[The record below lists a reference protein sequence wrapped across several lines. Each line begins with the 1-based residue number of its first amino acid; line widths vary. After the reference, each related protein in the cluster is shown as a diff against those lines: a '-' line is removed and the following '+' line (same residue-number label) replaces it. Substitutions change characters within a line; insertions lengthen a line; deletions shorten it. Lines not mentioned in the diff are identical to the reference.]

1 MPVTIINF
9 SPADIDD
16 VVLPPSDRL
25 ARSAVLAL
33 FLVGIALTGY
43 IITDGLKDSDVEADE
58 PEIAK
63 AGSESPMHPPAQHE
77 AVDIQPEEKTQGT
90 ALSRA
95 MQEGRAAKNQQLWD
109 DAQDSFH
116 RALEIEPQHAEA
128 RKEAE
133 AMGDEL
139 RNQAKFKKFN
149 EHIERKKYR
158 QALRLAQNFDKAS
171 YYYPQVEKEA
181 DNARRI
187 FVTKVRSDIETHI
200 DKSAFRKAR
209 QRLRPL
215 PGLGISQDEIDTLSA
230 LIQTAE
236 QTYRAE
242 AEARDAQALA
252 VRQTSGNRTLKLA
265 PLAEPTPVVKKPTAK
280 KSAPRNS
287 TRADTKRSGPGCES
301 KVMTLQRAKM
311 AGTARSYPKDLL
323 RLSAQCRT
331 HKKTQ
336 KIACNFFMKRPGNK
350 YEKPCKRLGVLL
362 KSTSQKNALKQ
373 KIRRMRRNANG
384 R

>member
-1 MPVTIINF
+1 MSISN
-9 SPADIDD
+9 A
-16 VVLPPSDRL
+16 
-25 ARSAVLAL
+25 
-33 FLVGIALTGY
+33 
-43 IITDGLKDSDVEADE
+43 
-58 PEIAK
+58 
-63 AGSESPMHPPAQHE
+63 
-77 AVDIQPEEKTQGT
+77 
-90 ALSRA
+90 
-95 MQEGRAAKNQQLWD
+95 
-109 DAQDSFH
+109 
-116 RALEIEPQHAEA
+116 
-128 RKEAE
+128 
-133 AMGDEL
+133 
-139 RNQAKFKKFN
+139 
-149 EHIERKKYR
+149 YR

-171 YYYPQVEKEA
+171 YYYHRLKRKRITR
-181 DNARRI
+181 DI

-200 DKSAFRKAR
+200 DKSAFR
-209 QRLRPL
+209 RPAASTTG
-215 PGLGISQDEIDTLSA
+215 GLGISQDEIDTLSA

-242 AEARDAQALA
+242 AEARDAGSCSPSDVGESNAQVSTARRA
-252 VRQTSGNRTLKLA
+252 
-265 PLAEPTPVVKKPTAK
+265 TPVVKKPTAK

-336 KIACNFFMKRPGNK
+336 KIACNFFMKRPDNN